1 MYKKFLISTENRNL
15 KYSYIYQNKK
25 LLKNIFLRLQ
35 YKKKKK
41 RKEKKTLTSIYL
53 RGGFIFP

>member
-35 YKKKKK
+35 YKKK

>member
-25 LLKNIFLRLQ
+25 LLKNIFLRMQ
-35 YKKKKK
+35 YKKKK

>member
-15 KYSYIYQNKK
+15 KYAYIYQNKK

-41 RKEKKTLTSIYL
+41 KRKENIN
-53 RGGFIFP
+53 

>member
-41 RKEKKTLTSIYL
+41 EKK
-53 RGGFIFP
+53 RKH